1 MDPLDIIAQ
10 WRRDIA
16 RADNGGEEAAVQRLR
31 GEWSA
36 AAGIDAQ
43 DALTLA
49 PESDESSRR
58 TGITDDD
65 RT

>member
-16 RADNGGEEAAVQRLR
+16 LADGGGEEAAIQRLR
-31 GEWSA
+31 GEWSE
-36 AAGIDAQ
+36 AAGVDAQ
-43 DALTLA
+43 DALTLT
-49 PESDESSRR
+49 PERDESSRR
-58 TGITDDD
+58 TGTTDDD